1 MAITNG
7 YATLLQVKQA
17 MDIANTYTATTISF
31 DTTTDTVSDSAYGL
45 RRFQT
50 GDIISIAGSTSNNGY
65 FNIASGGNT
74 PGSFTVIENLTTEVA
89 GDTVVISVIHDQKD
103 DQTIER
109 AIESASRWID
119 NVTGTRFYRNGTDET
134 REYTPEYPDKFFCP
148 DDIGSIT
155 TLKTDDGGDGTFEN
169 TWTVDTDFRLKPA
182 NADLDS
188 IPYTWIV
195 TSPQGSYSFPLVDEG
210 LQLVGKFGYCATGSY
225 PTDVNQACIMLAQ
238 RYLKRKDAPL
248 GVMGTQAMGFVRLE
262 DEIDP
267 DVKHLLQAYMTRRAY
282 G

>member
-7 YATLLQVKQA
+7 YATLVQVKQA

-31 DTTTDTVSDSAYGL
+31 DTTADTIADSAYGL

-50 GDIISIAGSTSNNGY
+50 SDIILIDGSTSNDGY

-74 PGSFTVIENLTTEVA
+74 ASGFTVTENLTTEVA
-89 GDTVVISVIHDQKD
+89 GDTVTISVVQDQRD
-103 DQTIER
+103 DATIER

-119 NVTGTRFYRNGTDET
+119 NVTGTRFYRNSTDET

-155 TLKTDDGGDGTFEN
+155 TLKTDEAGDGTFEV
-169 TWTVDTDFRLKPA
+169 TWTADTDYRLKPA
-182 NADLDS
+182 NADLDGT
-188 IPYTWIV
+188 PYTRII
-195 TSPQGSYSFPLVDEG
+195 TSPQGSFSFPLVDEG
-210 LQLVGKFGYCATGSY
+210 LQLVGKFGYNATDSY
-225 PTDVNQACIMLAQ
+225 PTDVNEACIILAQ
-238 RYLKRKDAPL
+238 RFLKRKDAPL

-262 DEIDP
+262 DEVDP